1 MLIIPPPIRSRKRPE
16 GARPAAQAPVI
27 NVNVTR
33 IFLTYEQGIVML
45 FDGPVTVDQSSPPTT
60 WSFHGITSIQPGSGF
75 NFTNGTYFL
84 LNGVVVP
91 GQSVVI
97 AADDPAARTPSGGY
111 VNGGTFTI
119 EDL

>member
-1 MLIIPPPIRSRKRPE
+1 MISIPPPLIRKRRESVKPD
-16 GARPAAQAPVI
+16 AAAAAPV

-45 FDGPVTVDQSSPPTT
+45 FDGPVAVDQATPPTT

-75 NFTNGTYFL
+75 NFTNGTFFY
-84 LNGVVVP
+84 LNGAVVP

-97 AADDPAARTPSGGY
+97 GANDPGARTPSGGY

>member
-1 MLIIPPPIRSRKRPE
+1 MLVIPPPQRKRTKPT
-16 GARPAAQAPVI
+16 PIVI
-27 NVNVTR
+27 KPMNASVSR
-33 IFLTYEQGIVML
+33 IFLTWDGGIVMM

-75 NFTNGTYFL
+75 NFPQGTYFL

-97 AADDPAARTPSGGY
+97 GANDPGARTPTGGY

>member
-1 MLIIPPPIRSRKRPE
+1 MLIIPPPQRGRRERPPQWR
-16 GARPAAQAPVI
+16 APALPK

-45 FDGPVTVDQSSPPTT
+45 FDGVVSVDQASPPTT

-75 NFTNGTYFL
+75 NFPQGTYFL

-97 AADDPAARTPSGGY
+97 GANDPGARTPSGGY